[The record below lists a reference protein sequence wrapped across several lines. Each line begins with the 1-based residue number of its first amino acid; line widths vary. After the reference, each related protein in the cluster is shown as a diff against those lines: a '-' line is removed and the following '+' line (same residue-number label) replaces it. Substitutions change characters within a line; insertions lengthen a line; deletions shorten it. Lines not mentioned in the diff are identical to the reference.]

1 MEEEITM
8 EIEKFEN
15 LRLSKDL
22 LKAVED
28 LGFEE
33 MTPIQAR
40 AIPLILEGKDII
52 GQAQTGTGKTL
63 AFGLPI
69 LQSIH
74 PKIKKIQAI
83 ILCPT
88 RELAIQVAEE
98 IKSALK
104 YKRDIVILAVY
115 GGQPIDRQIRIL
127 KTGAHIV
134 IGTPGRT
141 IDHINRGT
149 LKLDTVKTV
158 VLDEADEMLN
168 MGFID
173 DVETIL
179 QRTPKERQTLLF
191 SATMPKPILDLT
203 RKYQKNPEYV
213 RVVHKQLTVPN
224 VEQYYFEVKESVK
237 LDALCRIIDMHGLK
251 SSLVFCN
258 MKRRVDEVVMHLEA
272 RGYPALGLHGDMT
285 QSQRTQAMDIFK
297 RNASEILVA
306 TDVAAR
312 GIDVEN
318 IEAVFNY
325 DIPQDE
331 EYYVHRV
338 GRTARAGKK
347 GLAFTFVVGREIY
360 KLRDIESYASTKI
373 TRKSIPTLTDVEE
386 VKTTA
391 ILEKIKD
398 IIDKGNIERYVQIVE
413 PLLTEDY
420 TTLDIAAALLK
431 ITMDEESKE
440 YPQLKEYQQE
450 RQREENRY
458 HDRRKQKKKTSRTFT
473 NKKRY

>member
-1 MEEEITM
+1 MEEGTPM

-15 LRLSKDL
+15 LQLSREL
-22 LKAVED
+22 LRAVED

-74 PKIKKIQAI
+74 PKIKKMQAI

-98 IKSALK
+98 LKSALK
-104 YKRDIVILAVY
+104 YKRDVVILAVY

-179 QRTPKERQTLLF
+179 KSTPKERQTLLF

-237 LDALCRIIDMHGLK
+237 LDALCRVIDMYGLK

-285 QSQRTQAMDIFK
+285 QPQRTQAMDIFK

-398 IIDKGNIERYVQIVE
+398 TIDKGSIERYVQIIE

-420 TTLDIAAALLK
+420 ATLDIAAALLK
-431 ITMDEESKE
+431 IAMDEESKE

-458 HDRRKQKKKTSRTFT
+458 HDRRTQKKKTSRTFT
-473 NKKRY
+473 NKQRY

>member
-1 MEEEITM
+1 M
-8 EIEKFEN
+8 EIEKFED
-15 LRLSKDL
+15 LQLSKEL
-22 LKAVED
+22 LKAVEG
-28 LGFEE
+28 LGYEE

-74 PKIKKIQAI
+74 PKIKKMQAI

-98 IKSALK
+98 LKTALK
-104 YKRDIVILAVY
+104 FRRDVVILAVY

-127 KTGAHIV
+127 KSGAHIV

-149 LKLDTVKTV
+149 LKLDSVKTV

-179 QRTPKERQTLLF
+179 KNTPKERQTLLF

-203 RKYQKNPEYV
+203 RKYQRNPEYV

-224 VEQYYFEVKESVK
+224 VEQYYFDVKEGIK
-237 LDALCRIIDMHGLK
+237 LDVLCRVIDMYGLK

-285 QSQRTQAMDIFK
+285 QSQRTRAMEIFK
-297 RNASEILVA
+297 KNASEILVA

-360 KLRDIESYASTKI
+360 QLRDIESYASTKI
-373 TRKSIPTLTDVEE
+373 TRKSIPTLTDVVE

-391 ILEKIKD
+391 ILEKIKN

-413 PLLTEDY
+413 PLLAEDY
-420 TTLDIAAALLK
+420 ATLDIAAALLK
-431 ITMDEESKE
+431 MAMDEDSKE
-440 YPQLKEYQQE
+440 YPQLEEYRQE

-473 NKKRY
+473 GKKRY